1 MALAS
6 SPMWRVSACAVA
18 LTLLGGCSSTF
29 FFLPDTIE
37 PAPAPA
43 DYQQLVAK
51 DLAPLKAKLELGPM
65 EISPGRPTRLAQPG
79 DWFAC
84 VRTSIKDRKVHYA
97 VFMRDGKVTDRREAV
112 LVDGCPQQEF
122 HPLPMVEAAPAAA
135 PAAAAAPATPATP
148 AAASSAASVP
158 AAGSAAAT
166 VPDESTS
173 AAKTALKPK
182 P

>member
-1 MALAS
+1 
-6 SPMWRVSACAVA
+6 MWRLCACAVA
-18 LTLLGGCSSTF
+18 VMLLGGCSSTF
-29 FFLPDTIE
+29 FFLPDAAE

-51 DLAPLKAKLELGPM
+51 DLVTMKAQLGMGAM
-65 EISPGRPTRLAQPG
+65 EISSVRPTRLAQPG

-84 VRTSIKDRKVHYA
+84 VRTNIKERKVHYA

-112 LVDGCPQQEF
+112 VIDGCPQQEF
-122 HPLPMVEAAPAAA
+122 HPLPVVEAPPAAPARSAA
-135 PAAAAAPATPATP
+135 PAGAAASAQDDAPAGAAAAG
-148 AAASSAASVP
+148 AAA
-158 AAGSAAAT
+158 

-173 AAKTALKPK
+173 ANAPSRPK